1 MKKIISVILVI
12 VLLLSTFS
20 ACTSEE
26 TNISDDVVLVKEIC
40 RNSPEFE
47 STDTTCIIDYKYA
60 TDGRLIGEEYSY
72 PEMFDS
78 SIITENYTY
87 DSNNNVTSKTE
98 RYTDGF
104 TDEESVSNYTYE
116 YDEFG
121 NVIVE
126 EMNSD
131 YRNQYKAYYEYNEN
145 GKVVSEKGERC
156 YGGEWEKYEKI
167 FSYTYSEDLC
177 FRCEVTEEIVV
188 GDETETDYYV
198 YTYEYDSEG
207 NLTEEWYYVICE
219 AGEAKKPLEIGGK
232 IYKHYSTTEYQYQK
246 LNEVAINQEP
256 DKYESAEKTTL
267 NTTTENLISNYNS
280 WGFENSESWE
290 NQLVQV
296 QKTQSGKFIQSDS
309 KGKFVIIEEGTGH
322 WQFYRAQQQFLAGSI
337 YKTGTPKNVDVYSY
351 QVLDND
357 TISVVEPWDSYVLK
371 ITDRIVQD
379 DVLIFEILN
388 VNRNVYMIPYTWLD
402 TITPSEFYQAGES
415 YGDISYD
422 YYKFYLK

>member
-1 MKKIISVILVI
+1 MKKVISVILVI
-12 VLLLSTFS
+12 MLLSLTFS
-20 ACTSEE
+20 ACTFEE
-26 TNISDDVVLVKEIC
+26 TNKSDDIVLIKEVC

-72 PEMFDS
+72 PKMFGS

-87 DSNNNVTSKTE
+87 DSNNNVMSKTE

-104 TDEESVSNYTYE
+104 TDEESISNYTYE

-126 EMNSD
+126 EMKSD
-131 YRNQYKAYYEYNEN
+131 YGDQYKTYYEYNEN

-156 YGGEWEKYEKI
+156 YGGEWEKYEKT
-167 FSYTYSEDLC
+167 FLYTYSEDLC
-177 FRCEVTEEIVV
+177 YRCEVTEESVV

-207 NLTEEWYYVICE
+207 RLKEEWYYVICE
-219 AGEAKKPLEIGGK
+219 DGEAKKPLEINGK
-232 IYKHYSTTEYQYQK
+232 IYKHYSTTEYLYQN
-246 LNEVAINQEP
+246 LDEVAIKQDSYT
-256 DKYESAEKTTL
+256 DKQAGKTTS
-267 NTTTENLISNYNS
+267 TTTESLTAKYRN
-280 WGFENSESWE
+280 WGFENSDSWD

-296 QKTQSGKFIQSDS
+296 QKTQSGKFVQHDS
-309 KGKFVIIEEGTGH
+309 KGKYVIIKEGSHH
-322 WQFYRAQQQFLAGSI
+322 WQFYRTQQQFLAGSI
-337 YKTGTPKNVDVYSY
+337 YKTYIPKNAEVNSY

-379 DVLIFEILN
+379 DILVFEILN

-402 TITPSEFYQAGES
+402 PITPSEFYQKGDT
-415 YGDISYD
+415 YGDTSYD